1 MQLTLAHQLKELG
14 NNDVENKKKIVEQC
28 HNEFKT
34 ISGWI
39 QKNNGTEEDS
49 EDIFNDAIV
58 ILLNKIDS
66 EALTLHCQLSTY
78 FFSICKHL
86 WFHECRK
93 RRRVILSNDVGDDY
107 SDSIY
112 DNSDDEKYEL
122 LTEIM
127 NNLDE
132 RSKDMFKHIFNNR
145 SYAEIAYIMNFK
157 NAQAVADKKKNCIK
171 KILSELVN
179 NAKYRTKLNEISEIH
194 RVHTI

>member
-1 MQLTLAHQLKELG
+1 MQLILTRQLKAFG

-49 EDIFNDAIV
+49 EDIFNDAVV
-58 ILLNKIDS
+58 ILLDKIGS
-66 EALTLHCQLSTY
+66 ETLTLHCQFSTY

-93 RRRVILSNDVGDDY
+93 RRRMILSDDVGDNY

-122 LTEIM
+122 LNEIM
-127 NNLDE
+127 DNLDE
-132 RSKDMFKHIFNNR
+132 RSKEMFKHILNNR
-145 SYAEIAYIMNFK
+145 SYAEITQIMNFK

-171 KILSELVN
+171 KIVSELAN
-179 NAKYRTKLNEISEIH
+179 NSKYRNRLNEISEIH
-194 RVHTI
+194 RVHSI